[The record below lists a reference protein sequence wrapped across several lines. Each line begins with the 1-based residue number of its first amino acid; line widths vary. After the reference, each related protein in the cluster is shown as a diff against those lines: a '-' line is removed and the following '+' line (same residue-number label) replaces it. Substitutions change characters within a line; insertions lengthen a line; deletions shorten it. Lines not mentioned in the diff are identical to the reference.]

1 MIRPALLTR
10 VSSPVSERVSPRK
23 RVSHRK
29 KAEQL
34 GVSTKTLDRWAASGR
49 IEQPIHINGRKYHSE
64 DSQPKADDA

>member
-1 MIRPALLTR
+1 MIRPAPLTR
-10 VSSPVSERVSPRK
+10 VSSPVPA

-34 GVSTKTLDRWAASGR
+34 GVSTKTLDRWAASGI
-49 IEQPIHINGRKYHSE
+49 IEQPVHINGRKYHSE